1 MPMTERLQ
9 VLVTPE
15 QRRRLERVAR
25 IEGRSVGAVIRDA
38 IERAIPAPRGS
49 SSDPLEEMFALDLPV
64 GDWADL
70 KEEIIR
76 AAAS

>member
-9 VLVTPE
+9 VLVTTE

-38 IERAIPAPRGS
+38 IERAIPAPRGVDG
-49 SSDPLEEMFALDLPV
+49 DPLEEMFELNLPV
-64 GDWADL
+64 GNWADL
-70 KEEIIR
+70 KQEIIR